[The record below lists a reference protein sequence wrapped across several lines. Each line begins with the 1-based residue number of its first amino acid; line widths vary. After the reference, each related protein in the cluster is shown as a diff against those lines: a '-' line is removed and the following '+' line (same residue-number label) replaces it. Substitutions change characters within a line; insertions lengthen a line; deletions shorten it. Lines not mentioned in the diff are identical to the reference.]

1 MLRNLEDIFVTALY
15 RWRRA
20 LGEPRAVVMEMVA
33 GALPVLTAAAAAGAA
48 RRRSQGT
55 LRAPTPL
62 WSSLGE
68 HWTDWSLCLSH
79 L

>member
-1 MLRNLEDIFVTALY
+1 MTALY

-20 LGEPRAVVMEMVA
+20 AGELRAVVMEMVG
-33 GALPVLTAAAAAGAA
+33 GALPVLTAAAGAA
-48 RRRSQGT
+48 RRSSQGT

-68 HWTDWSLCLSH
+68 HWTDRSLCLSH